1 MMFNKKKKKK
11 KGQTKRYKKK
21 INYPNLLKNKNH
33 VEKKKK
39 NV

>member
-1 MMFNKKKKKK
+1 MMFNKKKEKKRDK
-11 KGQTKRYKKK
+11 QEDKKK